1 MSFQFLGRREMRA
14 VVVAEQGVPP
24 ALTQVPTPQPG
35 AGEVLVRVQAS
46 SVNGFDLS
54 VAAGH
59 LAGMMEHRY
68 PVVLGK
74 DFVGTVEAVGDGV
87 TRFAVGDAV
96 FGVVT
101 KPFLGDGGFGEYVTV
116 LEQIGIA
123 ALPTGADVTAAG
135 ALGLAGTAALDA
147 LAAAAPQPGETVLVS
162 GATGGVGA
170 IAVQYAAAAGARVI
184 ATARPGA
191 EAGFVRGLGAT
202 DVVDYTGDV
211 DAQVRVISP
220 DGVDV
225 VLHLAGDGAMLAGL
239 LNEKGRLAST
249 RGFGPDQHPAA
260 IFIMANPTTGTLER
274 LAADLAAG
282 RLTVPIER
290 TYPLAEVPAAF
301 DAFTAGTVGKIAIAV
316 A

>member
-1 MSFQFLGRREMRA
+1 MRA
-14 VVVAEQGVPP
+14 VVLAEHGAEP
-24 ALTQVPTPQPG
+24 ALTEVPAPQPG
-35 AGEVLVRVQAS
+35 PGEVLVRVRAS

-59 LAGMMEHRY
+59 VAGMMEHRY

-74 DFVGTVEAVGDGV
+74 DFAGTVEAVGDGV
-87 TRFAVGDAV
+87 TRFAAGDTV

-101 KPFLGDGGFGEYVTV
+101 KAFLGDGGFGEYVTV
-116 LEQIGIA
+116 PEQIGIA
-123 ALPTGADVTAAG
+123 ALPDGVDVTAAG

-147 LAAAAPQPGETVLVS
+147 LAATAPQPGETVLIS

-184 ATARPGA
+184 GTAQPGR
-191 EAGFVRGLGAT
+191 EADFVRDLGAA
-202 DVVDYTGDV
+202 DVVDYTGDLG
-211 DAQVRVISP
+211 AQVRATDP

-225 VLHLAGDGAMLAGL
+225 VLHFAGDGTALADL
-239 LNEKGRLAST
+239 LTGKGRIAST
-249 RGFGPDQHPAA
+249 RGLGADQHPAA
-260 IFIMANPTTGTLER
+260 TAVMANPTAETLDR

-290 TYPLAEVPAAF
+290 AYPLAEVPAAF
-301 DAFTAGTVGKIAIAV
+301 GDFAAGTRGKIAITV